1 MGLLGKRRADPRQG
15 IEDFWVWWP
24 SGRDRVLA
32 AIGSGGWPDEL
43 VEEISARVHAVD
55 PGLQWEFAAGAAA
68 RHALIVS
75 AGGDPRQRAVAERWC
90 RLAPPVDGTWE
101 YHTTR
106 QPSPGALAS
115 TVDFGGAAL
124 DLGLLVFAAA
134 VDTDHREVDVVVH
147 HPDFGGLPEQA
158 RHQVAFL
165 ALDWLLGEVAVEM
178 WVGAV
183 RTSVE
188 RPEPATGPELLKSIV
203 DELAADTG
211 EDSWAMLSSPDG
223 RRLALI
229 RQPLKPVRWPRFDQH
244 ITVTLP
250 YRSTSDRGLPVDPS
264 LAALREFEDGME
276 RLLGSDAVLVGH
288 ESGGRRRCLH
298 VRADADSRT
307 AGVLRH
313 AATYWLEGRASV
325 TVTADPSWSQ
335 VRALTGQ

>member
-1 MGLLGKRRADPRQG
+1 MGLLGRRRTDARAG

-24 SGRDRVLA
+24 AGRERVLA
-32 AIGSGGWPDEL
+32 AIDTGAWPDDL
-43 VEEISARVHAVD
+43 VEEIGARVGAID
-55 PGLQWEFAAGAAA
+55 PGLRWEFAAGARA
-68 RHALIVS
+68 RHVLIVS

-90 RLAPPVDGTWE
+90 RLAPPVDGMWE

-106 QPSPGALAS
+106 QPSPGALTS
-115 TVDFGGAAL
+115 TVDFGTARL

-147 HPDFGGLPEQA
+147 HPGFAGLPEQV

-183 RTSVE
+183 RTAVE
-188 RPEPATGPELLKSIV
+188 RPEPATGPVALKSIV
-203 DELAADTG
+203 DDLALDTG

-223 RRLALI
+223 RRLSMI

-250 YRSTSDRGLPVDPS
+250 YLSTSDSGLPVDPS
-264 LAALREFEDGME
+264 LSALREFEDGVE
-276 RLLGSDAVLVGH
+276 RLLGPDAVLVGH
-288 ESGGRRRCLH
+288 ESGNRRRCLH
-298 VRADADSRT
+298 VRADADSRA

-313 AATYWLEGRASV
+313 AATRWPEGRASV
-325 TVTADPSWSQ
+325 SVMADPAWER
-335 VRALTGQ
+335 VRALTGG